1 MGIGIDKVKKALY
14 SICDVLQEEKEELTE
29 IDSRLGDGD
38 MGISMDKGAAAVR
51 EVLDAYQ
58 ETDISKL
65 LSSCGAAFN
74 RAAPS
79 TLGTLLSFSMLAVA
93 KETGKKP
100 EEIRSVFGGCL
111 CRPSLCCP
119 GTVCTCTMCSRS
131 R

>member
-1 MGIGIDKVKKALY
+1 
-14 SICDVLQEEKEELTE
+14 
-29 IDSRLGDGD
+29 

-93 KETGKKP
+93 KETGKNRSLRKR
-100 EEIRSVFGGCL
+100 ILSVFL
-111 CRPSLCCP
+111 LLLQIP
-119 GTVCTCTMCSRS
+119 
-131 R
+131 

>member
-65 LSSCGAAFN
+65 LSSCGGCIQQGRAFHV
-74 RAAPS
+74 RY
-79 TLGTLLSFSMLAVA
+79 AVKLQHA
-93 KETGKKP
+93 GCGKGGGKETGA
-100 EEIRSVFGGCL
+100 
-111 CRPSLCCP
+111 
-119 GTVCTCTMCSRS
+119 
-131 R
+131 

>member
-65 LSSCGAAFN
+65 GRAFHVRYAVKLQHAGCGK
-74 RAAPS
+74 
-79 TLGTLLSFSMLAVA
+79 GDG
-93 KETGKKP
+93 KETGA
-100 EEIRSVFGGCL
+100 
-111 CRPSLCCP
+111 
-119 GTVCTCTMCSRS
+119 
-131 R
+131 